1 MLIDMM
7 QGAIEVEASGLSMRS
22 MASSRLSSMHSMAS
36 SKHSRLSSM
45 QSSLSLAASSFTGL
59 NRPQIVA
66 TTLTELYNKHGN
78 ISSAAHAYKK
88 LLRQQTQEMLLAEE
102 EEEEDEGSF
111 QEASAEAVEQTQ
123 ALMLQLTKEVERAAA
138 TATRQV
144 SHMRETKQALDAML
158 AQLEMMTM
166 VWVKSQRAA
175 EQVQMRDTG

>member
-1 MLIDMM
+1 MLTVI
-7 QGAIEVEASGLSMRS
+7 QGAIEVEASGLSVRS

-88 LLRQQTQEMLLAEE
+88 LLRQQTQDMLLAE

-111 QEASAEAVEQTQ
+111 QEASPEAVEQTQ
-123 ALMLQLTKEVERAAA
+123 ALMLQMTKEVERAAVTVA
-138 TATRQV
+138 RQV